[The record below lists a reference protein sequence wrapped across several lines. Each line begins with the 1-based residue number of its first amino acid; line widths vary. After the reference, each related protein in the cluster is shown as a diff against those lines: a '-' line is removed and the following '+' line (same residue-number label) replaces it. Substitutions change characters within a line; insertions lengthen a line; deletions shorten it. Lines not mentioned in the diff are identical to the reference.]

1 MLGDQLIAI
10 TPRLQ
15 WSATATRMWWSIAA
29 FLCISLHFFAFHC
42 VSLHFSALFLISLHF
57 SAYHYIPLHFSAF
70 HCILLYFSLFLFIS
84 QHFSAFFCILD
95 FITIVRSI
103 PSSYGRHF
111 YYGYDYYW
119 PAAIHC
125 RWFPIEVDW
134 VSDATP
140 ARFVA
145 LNINIII
152 INIKISLI
160 ALVDISFLLLFSTGN
175 MIVEVLPEDWWGWQ
189 WPCRACWGYPGL
201 C

>member
-1 MLGDQLIAI
+1 MVCYGDEDVVEHCCISLHF
-10 TPRLQ
+10 T
-15 WSATATRMWWSIAA
+15 A
-29 FLCISLHFFAFHC
+29 FLCISLR
-42 VSLHFSALFLISLHF
+42 FSAFLCTFLDFSAFFCISLH
-57 SAYHYIPLHFSAF
+57 SAAFLGISLHSAVF
-70 HCILLYFSLFLFIS
+70 LFISLYFSSFLFIS

-111 YYGYDYYW
+111 YYGYNYYW

-189 WPCRACWGYPGL
+189 WPCRVCWGYPGL